1 MAKSKSTAKT
11 IPQKR
16 AASPAPSLTFSA
28 TSFEGIED
36 VSTDAAID
44 ADINASEV
52 AAAAPAA
59 DAPTSSPPAAAGPAT
74 APSSTANATGPGNAS
89 TATPPALQTAAVITS
104 PTNNSGLFL
113 CHASQGASPAV
124 GGIPIPTDVAQ
135 ISHLMQTVRASPLH
149 STNMGARSLTFEK
162 AGKGPGYGFGMVM
175 EDGEAAQFV
184 LGLKLLQSFLVH
196 LPTSQYATWSITCT
210 GSGVNVADHLP
221 GLEALQGGV
230 EGIDNGARPIHPKST
245 HGDIFFKADVP
256 KGEIEAA
263 KTAGENLTFPNVYDA
278 RGRTSLNG
286 SPLLTNRAL
295 LQNGPDVAVVFS
307 AKVWKGDGITPF
319 NGGRAHR
326 GGNPEGWSVSY
337 GLISLFLIGN
347 SAGGGASEAVVTPK
361 KHKAI

>member
-1 MAKSKSTAKT
+1 MS
-11 IPQKR
+11 QEE
-16 AASPAPSLTFSA
+16 A
-28 TSFEGIED
+28 TRMRD
-36 VSTDAAID
+36 DCAAI
-44 ADINASEV
+44 
-52 AAAAPAA
+52 
-59 DAPTSSPPAAAGPAT
+59 
-74 APSSTANATGPGNAS
+74 
-89 TATPPALQTAAVITS
+89 
-104 PTNNSGLFL
+104 
-113 CHASQGASPAV
+113 
-124 GGIPIPTDVAQ
+124 
-135 ISHLMQTVRASPLH
+135 
-149 STNMGARSLTFEK
+149 
-162 AGKGPGYGFGMVM
+162 
-175 EDGEAAQFV
+175 QFV

-196 LPTSQYATWSITCT
+196 RPTSQYATWSITCT

-230 EGIDNGARPIHPKST
+230 EGIDNGAPPIHPKST

-263 KTAGENLTFPNVYDA
+263 KTAGENITFPNVYDA

-295 LQNGPDVAVVFS
+295 IQNGPDVAVVFS